1 MTAPAKLRE
10 LLTTAPSPD
19 PRHDYIVGL
28 EGAVGD
34 AMVTARYVPDRL
46 IVTAEAAAAYFA
58 ALDSATLDSA
68 PGAEALALLVLDDF
82 NNELVPR
89 WIEVQVTRDRPLR
102 HWAAVE
108 DRQPG
113 WENPLISARR

>member
-10 LLTTAPSPD
+10 LLIAAPSPD
-19 PRHDYIVGL
+19 PRHDYLVGL
-28 EGAVGD
+28 EGTVGD
-34 AMVTARYVPDRL
+34 AAVAVRYVPDRL
-46 IVTAEAAAAYFA
+46 VATAQSAAGYFA
-58 ALDSATLDSA
+58 ALDGNASVET
-68 PGAEALALLVLDDF
+68 LALTALDDF

-89 WIEVQVTRDRPLR
+89 WIEVRVRREQPLP

-113 WENPLISARR
+113 WDNPLMSTRR